1 MTQVEKIKK
10 DIQEMETALSM
21 PSINDMPKVKKRLE
35 TDLKTARAELDSL
48 QKKTESQLTGNTG
61 QLPKTPIRDAAAQ
74 VPQETKKQVEEWANK
89 VEKEQV
95 QQNQR
100 QEETVRAFE
109 PKPIL
114 TAPQPKA
121 LTKLP
126 APTKP
131 IKWANGDV
139 KEMNELD
146 LRRKSVDYFGDV
158 LNGKRLPSDF
168 YRSMQF
174 NNLVRFQ
181 IGLYRFGNPI
191 MAHTVLHPTYN
202 MCEKKT
208 QDRSLELF
216 RQVHDMWSQYKDTDI
231 V

>member
-1 MTQVEKIKK
+1 MNIENKTNEEIRAHIIKMSASYKKTGKDLYLKIKA
-10 DIQEMETALSM
+10 DCEAELQ
-21 PSINDMPKVKKRLE
+21 R
-35 TDLKTARAELDSL
+35 RAE
-48 QKKTESQLTGNTG
+48 KKTEEQPIEKIE
-61 QLPKTPIRDAAAQ
+61 QLPEPAMTGYIPTVERDL
-74 VPQETKKQVEEWANK
+74 KNK
-89 VEKEQV
+89 VAEQE
-95 QQNQR
+95 QSA
-100 QEETVRAFE
+100 RAFE

-181 IGLYRFGNPI
+181 IGLYRFGHPI
-191 MAHTVLHPTYN
+191 MAHTALHPTYN

-216 RQVHDMWSQYKDTDI
+216 KQVHDMWNQYKDTDI

>member
-1 MTQVEKIKK
+1 MSRKELLQTIQDIENGLAMNPTGEILERLTNRLTRAKNNLALLEKK
-10 DIQEMETALSM
+10 S
-21 PSINDMPKVKKRLE
+21 
-35 TDLKTARAELDSL
+35 
-48 QKKTESQLTGNTG
+48 ESQ
-61 QLPKTPIRDAAAQ
+61 PI
-74 VPQETKKQVEEWANK
+74 
-89 VEKEQV
+89 EKEQV
-95 QQNQR
+95 QQSQR
-100 QEETVRAFE
+100 QEETARAIDWE
-109 PKPIL
+109 KREGINTTL

-181 IGLYRFGNPI
+181 IGLYRFGHPI
-191 MAHTVLHPTYN
+191 MAHTALHPTYN

-216 RQVHDMWSQYKDTDI
+216 RQVHDMWIQYKDTDI

>member
-1 MTQVEKIKK
+1 MNKAQ
-10 DIQEMETALSM
+10 IQEH
-21 PSINDMPKVKKRLE
+21 IKRLQNGRAATSDAHQIE
-35 TDLKTARAELDSL
+35 LIDLGLSKYRAMLAALE
-48 QKKTESQLTGNTG
+48 KKSESQPIEKSE
-61 QLPKTPIRDAAAQ
+61 QLPQKPELEQWA
-74 VPQETKKQVEEWANK
+74 KQI
-89 VEKEQV
+89 EKEQT
-95 QQNQR
+95 QQNQK
-100 QEETVRAFE
+100 QEEKARAFE
-109 PKPIL
+109 PSPTL

-181 IGLYRFGNPI
+181 IGLYRFGHPI
-191 MAHTVLHPTYN
+191 MAHTALHPTYN

-216 RQVHDMWSQYKDTDI
+216 RQVHDMWIQYKDTDI

>member
-1 MTQVEKIKK
+1 MNKAE
-10 DIQEMETALSM
+10 IQEH
-21 PSINDMPKVKKRLE
+21 IKRLQNGRAATSDAHQIE
-35 TDLKTARAELDSL
+35 LIDLGLSKYRAMLAALE
-48 QKKTESQLTGNTG
+48 KKSESQSIEKSE
-61 QLPKTPIRDAAAQ
+61 QLPQKPELER
-74 VPQETKKQVEEWANK
+74 WAGQI
-89 VEKEQV
+89 EKEQAH
-95 QQNQR
+95 QNQR
-100 QEETVRAFE
+100 QEETAQAVE
-109 PKPIL
+109 PNPTL

-131 IKWANGDV
+131 IKWANGDI

-146 LRRKSVDYFGDV
+146 LRRKSIDYFGDV
-158 LNGKRLPSDF
+158 LNGKRLPADF

-181 IGLYRFGNPI
+181 IGLYRFGHSI
-191 MAHTVLHPTYN
+191 MAHTALHPTYN

-216 RQVHDMWSQYKDTDI
+216 RQVHDMWIQYKDTDI